1 MVEPPAT
8 TSSAAATA
16 APDALLASKLHLPRT
31 RPGFVARARLAD
43 RLAQA
48 YEGELTLVCA
58 PAGFGKTALLADWAR
73 RSQRPVA
80 WLSLDE
86 GDNDPVRFWR
96 HVAAALDRVR
106 AGVGER
112 VAGLLR
118 PPPRSFEAVVTAL
131 VNELATQ
138 PNEVALVLDDYHLV
152 HAPPV
157 HGSVEFLLEHL
168 PPSLCLVLAG
178 RADPP
183 LPLARLRARGQ
194 LTEVRAGDLRFT
206 PEEAAELL
214 RSAVGPDLPEAT
226 VAALE
231 DRTEGWVAGLQ
242 LAALSLRGRTDIAGF
257 LQSFS
262 GSHRYVLD
270 YLTEEVLDRQPEP
283 LRGFLLE
290 TSILE
295 RLSGPL
301 CAAVTG
307 RADSQ
312 QLLEQV
318 ERANLF
324 LLPLDEVRGWWRYHQ
339 LFADLLRARLAREQP
354 ERLPALHRAA
364 AAWSE
369 EHGLVD
375 DAVRHAL
382 AVNDHE
388 SVLRVVEQHITAAM
402 ARSEGATLN
411 RWHTAL
417 PIEVVRSRPRLCL
430 LQAYRAVGDGQPG
443 PLQRWLDD
451 AERAVAAGR
460 DAATAALS
468 EPAPAGWAAGWLTN
482 VPGSLAVLR
491 AELARL
497 RGEPHRT
504 IELARQALARLPAG
518 RHILRSLADWNL
530 ARGYWLAGELT
541 EAERALDAI
550 VAERR
555 AAGEHY
561 LALIACWDLGRVQ
574 AAKGRLRAAAAT
586 YRGALGLGAEAG
598 PGAHPA
604 LGIAHVG
611 LAEVLCEQDELE
623 AALDQV
629 TEGVQRCR
637 QLANS
642 LPLSAGLATLA
653 RIRQARGD
661 RPSAM
666 AAITEAGEVGP
677 SPEVVDLFNP
687 VPVQRAR
694 LLLAD
699 GEVDQAARWVAT
711 RGLDAEEEPSYV
723 HERELLVLARVL
735 LAQQRPEQARRLLA
749 RMGGA
754 AQAQGRTGSLIEVRT
769 LEALALD
776 MAGEPAWALAALT
789 QALSLAC
796 PEGYVRV
803 FADEG
808 PPMAALLRRL
818 VAAGRQGAPAAAG
831 QVPLDYLGRLLRAVE
846 QQHKRALPASRQAT
860 MPGLVEALTARELEV
875 LALLAAGKP
884 NQQIAEEL
892 VVTLDTVKKHI
903 THILDKL
910 GAANRMQAVAHA
922 RKLGMLP

>member
-1 MVEPPAT
+1 MAEPPAT
-8 TSSAAATA
+8 TPSAAATA
-16 APDALLASKLHLPRT
+16 APAELLATKLHIPRT
-31 RPGFVARARLAD
+31 RPGFVVRPRLAD

-48 YEGELTLVCA
+48 QGGELTLVCA

-73 RSQRPVA
+73 RDPRRVA
-80 WLSLDE
+80 WLSLDAA
-86 GDNDPVRFWR
+86 DNDPSRFWR

-106 AGVGER
+106 AGVAER

-118 PPPRSFEAVVTAL
+118 PPPRLFEAVVTAL
-131 VNELATQ
+131 INELAAQ
-138 PNEVALVLDDYHLV
+138 PNEVALVLDDYHAIQAGPV
-152 HAPPV
+152 HASLV
-157 HGSVEFLLEHL
+157 FLLEHL
-168 PPSLCLVLAG
+168 PPSLCLVLAS

-194 LTEVRAGDLRFT
+194 LTEVRAADLRFT
-206 PEEAAELL
+206 AQEAAELL
-214 RSAVGPDLPEAT
+214 RAAVGSDLPEAA

-262 GSHRYVLD
+262 GSHRHVMD
-270 YLTEEVLDRQPEP
+270 YLAEEVLDRQPEP
-283 LRGFLLE
+283 LRTFLLE
-290 TSILE
+290 TSVLE
-295 RLSGPL
+295 RLSGSL
-301 CAAVTG
+301 CEAVTG

-324 LLPLDEVRGWWRYHQ
+324 LMPLDEGRGWWRYHQ
-339 LFADLLRARLAREQP
+339 LFADLLHARLARERP

-382 AVNDHE
+382 AVDHE
-388 SVLRVVEQHITAAM
+388 QVLRVAEQHITAAM
-402 ARSEGATLN
+402 ARSEGATLT
-411 RWHTAL
+411 RWLAAL
-417 PIEVVRSRPRLCL
+417 PTEVVRSRPRLCL

-451 AERAVAAGR
+451 AERAVAAGG
-460 DAATAALS
+460 AATAPAPS
-468 EPAPAGWAAGWLTN
+468 APAPAGWAAGWLTN

-497 RGEPHRT
+497 RGEPNRT
-504 IELARQALARLPAG
+504 IELARQALAGLPAG
-518 RHILRSLADWNL
+518 RHILRSLAAWNL
-530 ARGYWLAGELT
+530 ARGHWLAGELAQ
-541 EAERALDAI
+541 AERALVDI
-550 VAERR
+550 VAERL
-555 AAGEHY
+555 AVGEHY

-574 AAKGRLRAAAAT
+574 AAQGRLRAATAT
-586 YRGALGLGAEAG
+586 YRRALGLGAQAG
-598 PGAHPA
+598 QAAHPV

-623 AALDQV
+623 AALDQA

-642 LPLSAGLATLA
+642 LPLTAGLATLA

-661 RPSAM
+661 RSGAM
-666 AAITEAGEVGP
+666 AAIAEAGEVGP
-677 SPEVVDLFNP
+677 SAEVVDLFNP
-687 VPVQRAR
+687 VQVQRAR

-699 GEVDQAARWVAT
+699 DEVDQAARWLIE
-711 RGLDAEEEPSYV
+711 RRLDADDEPSYPQ
-723 HERELLVLARVL
+723 ERELLVLARVL
-735 LAQQRPEQARRLLA
+735 LAQQRPEQARSLLA

-776 MAGEPAWALAALT
+776 AAGEQARALAALT
-789 QALSLAC
+789 EALSLAC

-808 PPMAALLRRL
+808 LPMAALLRRL
-818 VAAGRQGAPAAAG
+818 VAAGKQVPPPATG
-831 QVPLDYLGRLLRAVE
+831 QVPLDYQGRLLRAIQ
-846 QQHKRALPASRQAT
+846 QQHKRAQPASRQAA
-860 MPGLVEALTARELEV
+860 MPAPVETLTARELEV
-875 LALLAAGKP
+875 LALLAVGKP

-892 VVTLDTVKKHI
+892 VVTLETVKKHVS
-903 THILDKL
+903 HILDKL
-910 GAANRMQAVAHA
+910 GAVSRTQAVAHA
-922 RKLGMLP
+922 RQLGLLR